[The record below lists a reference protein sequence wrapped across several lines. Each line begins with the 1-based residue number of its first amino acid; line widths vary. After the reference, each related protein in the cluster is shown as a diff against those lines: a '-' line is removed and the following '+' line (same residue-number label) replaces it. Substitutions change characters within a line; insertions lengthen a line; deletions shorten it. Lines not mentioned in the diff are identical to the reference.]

1 MVQRMDKAQVWNLT
15 HQQRASV
22 ADALSELE
30 PDQWREPSLCAGWS
44 VHVAAAHILA
54 GAEQTPLNFMTSMAK
69 SGFRFDVMIDK
80 AAHQLGTLP
89 PAEIIERIRARTTT
103 TNGPPAPPVTML
115 GEIVAHAGDVFYP
128 LGQPAPVTQE
138 AVVAALGHFTGA
150 GFPIGAKKRIEG
162 LRLTATDAEWSS
174 GTGPEVTGPA
184 MPLLLAMVGRRPALD
199 ALSGAGVA
207 TLAARMPA

>member
-1 MVQRMDKAQVWNLT
+1 MVPTMDKAQIWNLT
-15 HQQRASV
+15 HQQRATV
-22 ADALSELE
+22 ADALAELK
-30 PDQWREPSLCAGWS
+30 PDQWGEPSLCSGWS

-80 AAHQLGTLP
+80 AARQLGTLP
-89 PAEIIERIRARTTT
+89 PPEIIERLRARTTT

-115 GEIVAHAGDVFYP
+115 GEIVGHASDIFYP
-128 LGQPAPVTQE
+128 LGQPVPVSQE
-138 AVVAALGHFTGA
+138 ALVAALGHFSGV

-162 LRLTATDAEWSS
+162 LRLVATDVDWSS
-174 GTGPEVTGPA
+174 GAGPEVTGPA
-184 MPLLLAMVGRRPALD
+184 TPLLLAMIGRRPALD

-207 TLAARMPA
+207 TLSGRMPG